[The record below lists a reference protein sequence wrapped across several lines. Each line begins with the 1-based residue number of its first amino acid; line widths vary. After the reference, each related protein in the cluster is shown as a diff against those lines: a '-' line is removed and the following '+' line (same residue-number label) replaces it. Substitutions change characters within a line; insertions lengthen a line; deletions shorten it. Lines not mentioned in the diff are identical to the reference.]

1 MVELSRK
8 LVRWNR
14 VCSRQYRSSSNKIVA
29 LVKSTITIKISTISI
44 ANPARRFDQRHG
56 LNTRFT
62 LTTYETVSRIRY
74 DDTVAWKKDRM
85 FNYTPQA
92 AAIVVK
98 GGNICIVSTSGGKG
112 WVVPKGHLRRGIG
125 LHETAAIEAWEE
137 AGVKG
142 KVIPEPVGE
151 FTYKKK
157 GESFHVTAFELKV
170 SEISAN
176 WPEQDKRRRRWIRI
190 DEAAGEVRYRQLG
203 EVLASLASRNAGNSV
218 SLQSPQILAKV

>member
-1 MVELSRK
+1 MS
-8 LVRWNR
+8 
-14 VCSRQYRSSSNKIVA
+14 
-29 LVKSTITIKISTISI
+29 
-44 ANPARRFDQRHG
+44 
-56 LNTRFT
+56 
-62 LTTYETVSRIRY
+62 
-74 DDTVAWKKDRM
+74 
-85 FNYTPQA
+85 NYTPQA

-98 GGNICIVSTSGGKG
+98 DGNICIVSTSGGKG
-112 WVVPKGHLRRGIG
+112 WVVPKGHLRRGTG

-157 GESFHVTAFELKV
+157 GESFHVTAFEIKV

-190 DEAAGEVRYRQLG
+190 DEAAGEVRYRQLR
-203 EVLASLASRNAGNSV
+203 EILADLAAQNAGNGARLQDSQVLVNAGV
-218 SLQSPQILAKV
+218 SQQSY